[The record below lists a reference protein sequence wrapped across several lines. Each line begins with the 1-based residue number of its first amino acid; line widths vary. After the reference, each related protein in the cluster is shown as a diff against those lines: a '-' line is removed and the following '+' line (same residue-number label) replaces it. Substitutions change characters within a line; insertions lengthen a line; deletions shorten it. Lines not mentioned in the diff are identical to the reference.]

1 MTNKLYAIDYVKLP
15 RSAHLTDEGY
25 LFIKGARIARIGV
38 QEYLNKEGNVIRRFR
53 PPEEVEKSAQTFED
67 KAITLEHPPEFPVTV
82 FNSQQYLKGLAQD
95 SQFSNGWIEADL
107 KITHIEAVKAA
118 TSTHRQLSCGYTFT
132 PDPTPGE
139 WVDTDGVQGPPG
151 TVYQYDEIMRN
162 IEGNHVAL
170 VPMANAGEN
179 ATWDC
184 ISIEVDG
191 NSIGEKTMD
200 LKKGSLLDP
209 LTNKVLEYHAQDTN
223 EVAELVNALRAENAK
238 TQAQLSTI
246 QVELDSLKKESAR
259 LEGENTGLKTKVG
272 DLEAENS
279 KLKSQPA
286 LDSATI
292 SDWLKT
298 YEIIK
303 SHVKFDGLDPFLM
316 TAMDLKRHYLKTIN
330 PDVALDGKPNE
341 FVEGVWCVAATVNKT
356 TDSIK
361 NALDNAQVQEGRKPV
376 ADINRRKQR
385 LGKFD

>member
-15 RSAHLTDEGY
+15 RSAHVTDEGY
-25 LFIKGARIARIGV
+25 LFIKDARIARIGV
-38 QEYLNKEGNVIRRFR
+38 QEYLDKEGNVIRRFR
-53 PPEEVEKSAQTFED
+53 PPEEVEKSTSTFED
-67 KAITLEHPPEFPVTV
+67 KAITLDHPPEFPVTV
-82 FNSQQYLKGLAQD
+82 FNTQQYLKGLAQNTEFD
-95 SQFSNGWIEADL
+95 GAWIEADL
-107 KITHIEAVKAA
+107 KITHIDAVKAA
-118 TSTHRQLSCGYTFT
+118 TSTHRQLSCGYSFT
-132 PDPTPGE
+132 PDKTPGE
-139 WVDTDGVQGPPG
+139 WVDTEGVQGEPG
-151 TVYQYDEIMRN
+151 TVYQYDEIMRD

-184 ISIEVDG
+184 INIEVVK

-238 TQAQLSTI
+238 AQAQLSTV

-259 LEGENTGLKTKVG
+259 LEGENTGLKTKVT
-272 DLEAENS
+272 DLETENGR
-279 KLKSQPA
+279 LKSQPA
-286 LDSATI
+286 LDSAAI

-298 YEIIK
+298 YESIK
-303 SHVKFDGLDPFLM
+303 PRVKFDGLDPFSM

-330 PDVALDGKPNE
+330 PDVALDGKPDE

-356 TDSIK
+356 TDGVK
-361 NALDNAQVQEGRKPV
+361 NALDNAQPQESRKAV
-376 ADINRRKQR
+376 ADVNKRKNR